1 MPLLT
6 SNEARPFDSKNAKKI
21 TGNAA
26 VGLPF
31 WPGGFD
37 PIKIDEIVNQSQNE
51 EIDWSKLRRDPPN
64 MSGIDFGEDNKTK
77 VVHIE
82 DLIEK
87 EMEDSAIEV

>member
-1 MPLLT
+1 M
-6 SNEARPFDSKNAKKI
+6 
-21 TGNAA
+21 
-26 VGLPF
+26 
-31 WPGGFD
+31 
-37 PIKIDEIVNQSQNE
+37 NQSQNE

-87 EMEDSAIEV
+87 EMEDSAIEVRKYSGHYKYGNFLLFDPKRPKW